1 VGAQG
6 SFTQLAATG
15 ISPDAAAWATLSYQ
29 IVAGAATN
37 DTMLFDDTEFYVLDD
52 DINVAAGD
60 VLIDK
65 NGIAITNGK
74 ISVTNA
80 GSTVIIDGTSDMF
93 KIAATGTQSLNVGAS
108 SGETAV
114 SVTLTG
120 LGTYTTCPAYLAV
133 ETADTTSQTSNRHS
147 GQFRFNNG
155 GFIASVSGGA
165 TTFQVVASSTV
176 FNTGITLT
184 GASSGNAVVTL
195 WANNQSANAYAN
207 SGNRYWVL
215 QEVAL

>member
-1 VGAQG
+1 MTTAAQNLNPGVYVTSDVGLEVTDGTRSRVQIG
-6 SFTQLAATG
+6 HLVATG
-15 ISPDAAAWATLSYQ
+15 DY
-29 IVAGAATN
+29 
-37 DTMLFDDTEFYVLDD
+37 
-52 DINVAAGD
+52 
-60 VLIDK
+60 
-65 NGIAITNGK
+65 GIRVVSSDGT
-74 ISVTNA
+74 
-80 GSTVIIDGTSDMF
+80 TVIIDGTSDMF